1 MKAKKGIILM
11 LGISV
16 LLVFAVLGLI
26 IMISRQ
32 PIQRDLVRFSHE
44 NYNGAFFA
52 MYDVSAYNE
61 DDFAAFRG
69 IPTMKADYTIK
80 GWRDLSKFMTGIFSS
95 QNTVTNVYLGLDPAI
110 MWDMSRKDSVKLK
123 ENLEKYLAPYV
134 SARPDVS
141 FEILLPYPSLQYW
154 ADMKEEQMEEDLK
167 AYQWTVEALS
177 VYSNIKIYFL
187 GGEPWLIMNPGN
199 YLDDIRTNAHVSQK
213 ILLHAFCDQNYQIV
227 PENAPGMLDSL
238 SGLVK
243 QEKNSPAVYPDLS
256 DWCIVF
262 FGDSVLEYYSGSFS
276 IPGVVSGLTG
286 AETYNCGVGGIPA
299 TEDPNAKLSF
309 NRMVTRFL
317 EQDTAGLEDDSNYLR
332 GLTEYMQTGHEGK
345 KYCFVVEFG
354 LNDYFGGHAVEN
366 PEDMYDIGTYAGA
379 LRTGIRALQ
388 NAYPESE
395 ILLLTPTYTA
405 LFSGGT
411 EINSEKGGVLTDY
424 VDAALRVAEEMN
436 VRCLDNYADSG
447 IDAETY
453 GKYLADGC
461 HPNETGS
468 FLLGNGILEYIG
480 GVMTD
485 EE

>member
-1 MKAKKGIILM
+1 MKEKKRTALK

-16 LLVFAVLGLI
+16 FLIFVVLGLI
-26 IMISRQ
+26 IIIFQ
-32 PIQRDLVRFSHE
+32 LPKWRDIARFSHE
-44 NYNGAFFA
+44 SYNGAFLA
-52 MYDVSAYNE
+52 MYDVSTYNE
-61 DDFAAFRG
+61 GDFAAFRG
-69 IPTMKADYTIK
+69 VPTLKADYMLK
-80 GWRDLSKFMTGIFSS
+80 SWKDLTKYMTKVFSS
-95 QNTVTNVYLGLDPAI
+95 HNTVTNVYLGLDPVI
-110 MWDMSRKDSVKLK
+110 MWNQSRNDNVKLK
-123 ENLEKYLAPYV
+123 ENLEKYLTPYV
-134 SARPDVS
+134 SARTDVS
-141 FEILLPYPSLQYW
+141 FEILLPCPSLQYW
-154 ADMKEEQMEEDLK
+154 VEMEEEKMEEDLK
-167 AYQWTVEALS
+167 AYQWLVEDLS
-177 VYSNIKIYFL
+177 VYSNVKMYFL
-187 GGEPWLIMNPGN
+187 GGEPWMIMNPGN
-199 YLDDIRTNAHVSQK
+199 YLDATHTNAHVSQK

-227 PENAPGMLDSL
+227 PDNAPDMLNSL
-238 SGLVK
+238 TDLVN

-299 TEDPNAKLSF
+299 TEDPFASLSF

-317 EQDTAGLEDDSNYLR
+317 EQDTKGLEEDSNYVK

-345 KYCFVVEFG
+345 RYCFVVEFG

-366 PEDMYDIGTYAGA
+366 PEDIYDIGTYAGA
-379 LRTGIRALQ
+379 LRTGIRTLQ
-388 NAYPESE
+388 DAYPDSE
-395 ILLLTPTYTA
+395 ILLLTPTYTV

-411 EINSEKGGVLTDY
+411 EINSEKGGKLTDY

-436 VRCLDNYADSG
+436 VHCLDNYADSG

-453 GKYLADGC
+453 EKYLADGC